1 MFRVIIHNNEN
12 WIHQEN
18 RHTTLMPRTIGS
30 SRAFRSWLSEF
41 CYFPPR
47 RERLRSHSFLFSS
60 FPRRIPRGYS
70 SCAYLVFLQLDNS
83 FLQFLRDRF
92 YGPHRSAG
100 RPLSTAGRRTRLCRR
115 VPLEGLVFLRE
126 IALRVEGA
134 QKSGGGK
141 KRWRTFDYLISR
153 TRLFLPLRDD
163 VSPWMSNK

>member
-1 MFRVIIHNNEN
+1 MRIESTKKRTYNVNATYHWKQSSISKLALRV
-12 WIHQEN
+12 
-18 RHTTLMPRTIGS
+18 L
-30 SRAFRSWLSEF
+30 L
-41 CYFPPR
+41 YFPPR

-126 IALRVEGA
+126 IALRVEGG

-163 VSPWMSNK
+163 VSTWMSNK